1 MPFLLKWWG
10 FKNGCTVKDNGS
22 KSFCFFAFKVQLS
35 DCNERLRFNCI
46 NPMFR
51 TDYRKHVKDSL
62 EEEKTAFILKYFD
75 MKDEEKI
82 NAVWKY
88 SLQYEAINSC
98 SIIFALRIGVVV
110 LATLQLNAG
119 RCGGNYLEAD
129 INSFDFSF
137 RSSVTCYF

>member
-1 MPFLLKWWG
+1 MAANPFA
-10 FKNGCTVKDNGS
+10 
-22 KSFCFFAFKVQLS
+22 FFAFKVQLS

-62 EEEKTAFILKYFD
+62 EEEKTAFILKYFY
-75 MKDEEKI
+75 MKEEEKI
-82 NAVWKY
+82 NAVWTY
-88 SLQYEAINSC
+88 SLKYEAINSC
-98 SIIFALRIGVVV
+98 SLTFALRIGVVV